1 MFFSVSAQ
9 HSSCSGSCGC
19 ISYHRHQSS
28 GCGFVIGRLS
38 ATSHTNTLCCLCSY
52 VVGIR
57 NKRTGQL
64 RLSEAAGSIMLRL
77 EAQAAH
83 VADAEVAGVIKAA
96 QQQQGQLP
104 QDMAARR
111 LMARRCVW
119 SCCVPFSILSCF

>member
-1 MFFSVSAQ
+1 LL
-9 HSSCSGSCGC
+9 H
-19 ISYHRHQSS
+19 
-28 GCGFVIGRLS
+28 RLS
-38 ATSHTNTLCCLCSY
+38 CSY

-83 VADAEVAGVIKAA
+83 VADADVAGVIKAA
-96 QQQQGQLP
+96 QQQQGQQGQLP

-111 LMARRCVW
+111 LMARRWGQRGFVLFCLRVVYNICW
-119 SCCVPFSILSCF
+119 WDPFQLQVFVVIDMMV